1 MNRCLDKGNGLA
13 RWSKAGSTT
22 TPCPPTFACS
32 VRSASMLSTSGG
44 ARSGGA
50 GRRTSRHGKGSK
62 VSRVNGCLLPRSSI
76 RGRLTASA
84 SNTRGGSRMRESRPY
99 GSERGAFSNGRPYR
113 DRTDGNRGR
122 GEISSSA
129 APLFPQEPHVS
140 RRDQPRPNELSRRAW
155 LVEVRDSN
163 RVTFV
168 LLSALGPAVNCA
180 GCLKAAVV
188 TSRRLSL
195 QQA

>member
-1 MNRCLDKGNGLA
+1 MNRRLDKGDGLA

-50 GRRTSRHGKGSK
+50 ARRTSRHGKGSK

-113 DRTDGNRGR
+113 DRTDGHRGR
-122 GEISSSA
+122 RDPTKSGIYARADSRLHPRKSGTE
-129 APLFPQEPHVS
+129 LRRHVFF
-140 RRDQPRPNELSRRAW
+140 DHGNY
-155 LVEVRDSN
+155 
-163 RVTFV
+163 RV
-168 LLSALGPAVNCA
+168 A
-180 GCLKAAVV
+180 
-188 TSRRLSL
+188 
-195 QQA
+195 

>member
-50 GRRTSRHGKGSK
+50 ARRTSRHGKGSK

-84 SNTRGGSRMRESRPY
+84 SNTRGGSRMRESRSY

-113 DRTDGNRGR
+113 DRTDGHLGAVRSRVGSPLGDSLAR
-122 GEISSSA
+122 TRPLSAELLPFAGPSFDIGEEERTFIVISA
-129 APLFPQEPHVS
+129 S
-140 RRDQPRPNELSRRAW
+140 RRRKEPKA
-155 LVEVRDSN
+155 
-163 RVTFV
+163 
-168 LLSALGPAVNCA
+168 SAERFREASTTQKSPPL
-180 GCLKAAVV
+180 
-188 TSRRLSL
+188 TH
-195 QQA
+195 